1 MYEIKDTGRRAVNL
15 QEHNVFFFSFP
26 FDSDASEK
34 LDRPL
39 IFCHA
44 MLFDKPLVLVGLDLW
59 RAHECD
65 GEKISALPP
74 PHLLTI
80 SISTNL

>member
-1 MYEIKDTGRRAVNL
+1 MQAGFRVFLPLPSRFWSHTGTMYEIKDTGRRAVNL

-44 MLFDKPLVLVGLDLW
+44 MLFDKPLVLVGLDL
-59 RAHECD
+59 
-65 GEKISALPP
+65 
-74 PHLLTI
+74 
-80 SISTNL
+80 